1 MSRQVKSL
9 SKTSLNKI
17 NTFLEKNIPSIYEFN
32 AYSQCFIDTVNFDFH
47 NIRDCSERSIVDFY
61 ISVAQSMIDSYPHD
75 EYNKV
80 HIDDAYW
87 DKLKSNVRKK
97 LVAKYI
103 PKKTFDNNIDIYF
116 NDVKREYILHPISE
130 SEEMDFCPENQEV
143 FIKNNLKLVID
154 CAKRYQ
160 NLGLPF
166 EDLIQ
171 IGNLGLMVAFEKFD
185 SSRANLRVAIIEDIN
200 NFHSQSFTYNE
211 ACKIIEDNFSYSKLL
226 SSTIKTIPDDGFRT
240 KQEFIEWTNNNIK
253 KASFSSIA
261 FSWIRAEI
269 ILELNKH
276 SNVIRIPKS
285 AQNETQQRVNI
296 VRLDSINPHTDDT
309 YHDNQIS
316 DIALDEFMTEDET
329 LERAERQEMFREI
342 VDKLT
347 TSLQGVDIRILK
359 KRFGIDY
366 PFTLSINEIAE
377 SEGLSPN
384 KVKYSIQNSLKTI
397 SERLNDNQKKIIIDM
412 LQ

>member
-17 NTFLEKNIPSIYEFN
+17 NAFLDKNNSSIYGPDT
-32 AYSQCFIDTVNFDFH
+32 YSQYFFDTVNFDFH

-61 ISVAQSMIDSYPHD
+61 ISVGQSLLDSYSRDDDNKIHVDD
-75 EYNKV
+75 E
-80 HIDDAYW
+80 YW
-87 DKLKSNVRKK
+87 DKLKMSVRKK

-116 NDVKREYILHPISE
+116 NDVKREYILHPINE
-130 SEEMDFCPENQEV
+130 SDDIEFCPENQEV

-171 IGNLGLMVAFEKFD
+171 IGNLGLMVAFEEFD
-185 SSRANLRVAIIEDIN
+185 NSRAKLRIAIIDDIN
-200 NFHSQSFTYNE
+200 NFQRDSFTYDE
-211 ACKIIEDNFSYSKLL
+211 ACKIIEENFSYSKLV
-226 SSTIKTIPDDGFRT
+226 SSTIKTIPHEGFESR
-240 KQEFIEWTNNNIK
+240 QSFIDWTNENIK

-269 ILELNKH
+269 INELNKY

-285 AQNETQQRVNI
+285 AQAETQQRVNI
-296 VRLDSINPHTDDT
+296 VRLDSINPHTDDA

-316 DIALDEFMTEDET
+316 DIALDEFMMEDET
-329 LERAERQEMFREI
+329 IERAERQEMFRNI
-342 VDKLT
+342 VDILT
-347 TSLQGVDIRILK
+347 TTLSGSDTRILK

-366 PFTLSINEIAE
+366 PFTLSINEISE

-397 SERLNDNQKKIIIDM
+397 GDKLNDKQKKIIIDM